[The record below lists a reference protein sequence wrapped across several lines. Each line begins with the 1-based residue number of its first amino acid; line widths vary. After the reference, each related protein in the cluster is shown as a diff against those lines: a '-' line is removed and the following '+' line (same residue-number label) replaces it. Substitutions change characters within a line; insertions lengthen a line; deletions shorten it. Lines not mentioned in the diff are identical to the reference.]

1 MVNDAAPQWPKSETH
16 EQSHHMDCVRMG
28 LWMFCVC
35 HVVIVVSDRVED
47 PQLIQFLNSVSM
59 LHTMLPREAI
69 HMNMRPRQ
77 GGGGGSGSETG
88 LSSTPDTLGMPHVV
102 WAHCGADG
110 AEPHSFAQHQSLLN
124 CSLTFSSFF
133 QQGGGGGDAADRERQ
148 QRQQQAGPVKDGA
161 AAAAAAAAAAVATAG
176 GGAAERGKDGVSPKG
191 VTLFQLGSL
200 PCTLVASDLLVQ
212 STQCTGE
219 TPLLTTA
226 QQRAADAGRQHHAHV
241 SRDFAHRVLSLPK
254 KISLPVP
261 VQSQHGQGQGG
272 MLRPPSEKEWLRN
285 AVSLFS
291 AIRSFSFLTD
301 YLTVLQSSGSFS

>member
-1 MVNDAAPQWPKSETH
+1 MGGGLGSASKAEYNPAEHTTRVPHACVTADRTILVDSPPLFSSSVLSDAMVNDAAPQWPKSETH

-124 CSLTFSSFF
+124 RSLTFSSFF
-133 QQGGGGGDAADRERQ
+133 QQGEAAATQQTEKDNNGNSRQGQSKTAQQ
-148 QRQQQAGPVKDGA
+148 QRQQQ
-161 AAAAAAAAAAVATAG
+161 
-176 GGAAERGKDGVSPKG
+176 
-191 VTLFQLGSL
+191 
-200 PCTLVASDLLVQ
+200 
-212 STQCTGE
+212 
-219 TPLLTTA
+219 
-226 QQRAADAGRQHHAHV
+226 QQQ
-241 SRDFAHRVLSLPK
+241 
-254 KISLPVP
+254 
-261 VQSQHGQGQGG
+261 Q
-272 MLRPPSEKEWLRN
+272 
-285 AVSLFS
+285 
-291 AIRSFSFLTD
+291 
-301 YLTVLQSSGSFS
+301 